1 MIQWDPRALDVL
13 ERLRQAGFQAVL
25 VGGLCAGFPPGE
37 RAPRL

>member
-25 VGGLCAGFPPGE
+25 VGGCVRDPPGE